1 VLITRTY
8 IKYLNSF
15 YTTSF
20 SILKN
25 KEQATYEMLFE
36 ELEKKKKKKK
46 KKQKKKKKKKKKKK
60 QANKYRNNTKI
71 SSKNFHCDFEKGISN
86 TVEKIFPN
94 INIKY
99 CICTLK
105 EH

>member
-46 KKQKKKKKKKKKKK
+46 KK
-60 QANKYRNNTKI
+60 NKLINIEIILRL
-71 SSKNFHCDFEKGISN
+71 
-86 TVEKIFPN
+86 VQKIF
-94 INIKY
+94 IVISKKVY
-99 CICTLK
+99 LIQ
-105 EH
+105 

>member
-46 KKQKKKKKKKKKKK
+46 KKK
-60 QANKYRNNTKI
+60 NKLINIEIILRL
-71 SSKNFHCDFEKGISN
+71 
-86 TVEKIFPN
+86 VQKIF
-94 INIKY
+94 IVISKKVY
-99 CICTLK
+99 LIQ
-105 EH
+105 

>member
-36 ELEKKKKKKK
+36 ELE
-46 KKQKKKKKKKKKKK
+46 KKKKKKKKKKK

>member
-25 KEQATYEMLFE
+25 KE
-36 ELEKKKKKKK
+36 
-46 KKQKKKKKKKKKKK
+46 